1 MFSNISS
8 YIFGG
13 QDNENEAG
21 PNQDPNGS
29 PTQYSAN
36 PMPPLSDEEE
46 EWVVVAGG
54 SEQPSLTLGSLNEIN
69 PRPPT
74 GSTGS
79 SSTPSDDGID
89 MDSASDL
96 PQSGENP
103 NSNRQTAMSR
113 TERKLTIPFGSCP
126 NNGALSLPA
135 IKGIRAAQKS
145 RVKDKKKQLS
155 AKATD
160 RHNKAVKQRNQAS
173 KKNQAAHISLKSA
186 GINKQLK
193 QCWYIVF
200 ID

>member
-1 MFSNISS
+1 MLSNITS

-13 QDNENEAG
+13 EETGDETGQ
-21 PNQDPNGS
+21 NQGS
-29 PTQYSAN
+29 SGSTTHYSVN
-36 PMPPLSDEEE
+36 PMPPFSDEEE

-54 SEQPSLTLGSLNEIN
+54 NDQPSLTLGSLNEIT

-89 MDSASDL
+89 VDSVHEL
-96 PQSGENP
+96 PQPDVNP
-103 NSNRQTAMSR
+103 NSTRQTELSR
-113 TERKLTIPFGSCP
+113 TERKFAIPFGSCP

-145 RVKDKKKQLS
+145 RDKDKKKNLS
-155 AKATD
+155 AKAIE
-160 RHNKAVKQRNQAS
+160 RHNKAVKHRNQGP
-173 KKNQAAHISLKSA
+173 KKNQSAHLSVRSA

-193 QCWYIVF
+193 QC
-200 ID
+200 

>member
-1 MFSNISS
+1 MFSNITS

-13 QDNENEAG
+13 QEPEDGSGQTQG
-21 PNQDPNGS
+21 PSGS
-29 PTQYSAN
+29 PTHNSAN
-36 PMPPLSDEEE
+36 PIPALSDGEE

-54 SEQPSLTLGSLNEIN
+54 NEQPSLTLGSLNEIT

-89 MDSASDL
+89 VDLSPEL
-96 PQSGENP
+96 PQPDENP
-103 NSNRQTAMSR
+103 NPSGQTAMSR
-113 TERKLTIPFGSCP
+113 TERKFAIPFGSCP
-126 NNGALSLPA
+126 NNGALSLPV

-145 RVKDKKKQLS
+145 RVKDNKKQLS

-160 RHNKAVKQRNQAS
+160 RHNKAVKQRNQGS
-173 KKNQAAHISLKSA
+173 KKNQSAHLSIKSA

-193 QCWYIVF
+193 QC
-200 ID
+200 

>member
-1 MFSNISS
+1 MGRYKQVILYNNSSSQKTTLKTEVKMLSNITS

-13 QDNENEAG
+13 QETEAEAG
-21 PNQDPNGS
+21 QNQSPRGS
-29 PTQYSAN
+29 PSHYPAN
-36 PMPPLSDEEE
+36 SIPPLSDGEE

-54 SEQPSLTLGSLNEIN
+54 NDQPSLTLGSLNEIN
-69 PRPPT
+69 PIPPT

-89 MDSASDL
+89 VDSNSEL
-96 PQSGENP
+96 PQEDENP

-145 RVKDKKKQLS
+145 RVKDK
-155 AKATD
+155 
-160 RHNKAVKQRNQAS
+160 
-173 KKNQAAHISLKSA
+173 
-186 GINKQLK
+186 
-193 QCWYIVF
+193 
-200 ID
+200 